1 MIILRIDCMFEN
13 NTCIFFEYNETHNS
27 YFNIYSFMQSNARVV
42 YLAISNIRI
51 VNLVIK

>member
-27 YFNIYSFMQSNARVV
+27 YFNIYAFMQSNARV
-42 YLAISNIRI
+42 YLAIRYIRI